1 MSQHL
6 TSNTS
11 RLFSTSGTFGDAQ
24 IVATS
29 SSRVIIDLQTR
40 NYNSAG
46 VLHKQHALANMP
58 LDTATRLRD
67 LLNQAIAAA
76 TDATQHQPGLWSDSA
91 VSDIARRLA

>member
-1 MSQHL
+1 MAQL
-6 TSNTS
+6 QPVNTS
-11 RLFSTSGTFGDAQ
+11 RLFSVSGTFGDAQ

-29 SSRVIIDLQTR
+29 SRVLLDLQTR